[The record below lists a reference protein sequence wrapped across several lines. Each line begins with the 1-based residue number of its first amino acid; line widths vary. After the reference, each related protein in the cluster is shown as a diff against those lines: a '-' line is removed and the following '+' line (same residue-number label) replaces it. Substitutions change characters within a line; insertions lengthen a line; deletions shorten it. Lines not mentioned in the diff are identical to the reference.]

1 MLYLCFVLLFALQ
14 VGTAPT
20 TWPPSEKNTA
30 IWSVNHLHKI
40 HKIPYCCRES
50 LFIGSTSSYIHYNHN
65 SIIDTIYLVIN
76 KNVTILI
83 VLNSYQCKYKVLPS
97 RIVSGGTESF
107 LKSWEPFNLIW
118 FILPSIILS
127 PTHHTS
133 SLLDRSLH
141 WLHCTLNSEY
151 RTVYH
156 YRSSTSV
163 LVPPCRRQWYSG
175 VSGGSPTASVP
186 NVQRYHLAVN
196 INPKCSSHLN
206 VALLASAHKCVTDCL
221 LLASHDSANQHLIQP
236 LN

>member
-1 MLYLCFVLLFALQ
+1 MLYLCFALLFASQ

-20 TWPPSEKNTA
+20 TWLPSEKNTA
-30 IWSVNHLHKI
+30 IWSVNHIHKI
-40 HKIPYCCRES
+40 HNIHYCCRES
-50 LFIGSTSSYIHYNHN
+50 LLVFIGSTSSCVHYNHN
-65 SIIDTIYLVIN
+65 SIIDIIYLVIH

-118 FILPSIILS
+118 FTLPSIILS

-133 SLLDRSLH
+133 SLPTTLH
-141 WLHCTLNSEY
+141 P
-151 RTVYH
+151 YH

-186 NVQRYHLAVN
+186 NVQRYHLAVD
-196 INPKCSSHLN
+196 INPKCSSHPN
-206 VALLASAHKCVTDCL
+206 VALLASAHKCVTDFF
-221 LLASHDSANQHLIQP
+221 LLARHDSANQHLIQP